1 MYPAILGRSRVVKKN
16 LRNPNLE
23 SFVVNGFA
31 NGSLNMSFL
40 FTVSTSPIDGR
51 EYLRLL

>member
-1 MYPAILGRSRVVKKN
+1 MLEHSLVVKKN
-16 LRNPNLE
+16 LRRPNLE
-23 SFVVNGFA
+23 SFVVKGFA

-40 FTVSTSPIDGR
+40 FKENTYSIDGH

>member
-1 MYPAILGRSRVVKKN
+1 MLGRSLVVRKN
-16 LRNPNLE
+16 LRMPNLE

-31 NGSLNMSFL
+31 NGSLKMSFL
-40 FTVSTSPIDGR
+40 FTVSIAPIDGR